1 MGHNLLD
8 IHYENMNF
16 RRIYD
21 IVLNAPG
28 SYHDAAVWQM
38 SRVKGWAS
46 TLNPRYY
53 ILGDSAY
60 PLSDHCL
67 TPYPEEQAQEDF
79 NKALFN
85 IRHSGARVEHTEC
98 VYGMLKRRFPIIKQI
113 RYKYFLNSICVFL
126 WMFICVSDVSSI
138 CKCVKLILCVCV

>member
-1 MGHNLLD
+1 MIFGVGWWWVYYQH
-8 IHYENMNF
+8 ENMNF

-21 IVLNAPG
+21 ILLNAPG

-46 TLNPRYY
+46 TLNPRHY

-67 TPYPEEQAQEDF
+67 TPYPEDQAQEDF
-79 NKALFN
+79 SKALFN
-85 IRHSGARVEHTEC
+85 IRHSGARVEQTEC
-98 VYGMLKRRFPIIKQI
+98 VYGMLKKRFPIIKYI
-113 RYKYFLNSICVFL
+113 RYKNLFNMIMICVSL
-126 WMFICVSDVSSI
+126 WIFICV
-138 CKCVKLILCVCV
+138 LHL

>member
-1 MGHNLLD
+1 MGHYFLDILYSKMGHNLLD
-8 IHYENMNF
+8 TQYENMNF

-46 TLNPRYY
+46 TLYPRHY

-67 TPYPEEQAQEDF
+67 TPYPEDQAQGDL

-85 IRHSGARVEHTEC
+85 IRHSGARVEQTEC
-98 VYGMLKRRFPIIKQI
+98 VYGMLKKRFPIIKHI
-113 RYKYFLNSICVFL
+113 RYKYF
-126 WMFICVSDVSSI
+126 
-138 CKCVKLILCVCV
+138 